1 MNEES
6 KARRKAK
13 QPTHKTKNKIDEK
26 IKINNK

>member
-26 IKINNK
+26 NKNK